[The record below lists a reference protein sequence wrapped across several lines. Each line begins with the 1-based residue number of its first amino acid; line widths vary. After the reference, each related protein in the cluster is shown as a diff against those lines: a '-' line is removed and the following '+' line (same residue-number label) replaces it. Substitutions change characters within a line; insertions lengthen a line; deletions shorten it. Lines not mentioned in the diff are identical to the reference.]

1 MREDR
6 LTNEELA
13 RALAEYLRREQQ
25 KKDMYLKE
33 IDKNLTKD
41 YLILNN
47 EINNI
52 YINYDYKIN
61 KIKDYDK
68 EE

>member
-25 KKDMYLKE
+25 KKDMYLKK
-33 IDKNLTKD
+33 IDKDLKKD
-41 YLILNN
+41 YI
-47 EINNI
+47 I
-52 YINYDYKIN
+52 
-61 KIKDYDK
+61 
-68 EE
+68 

>member
-25 KKDMYLKE
+25 KKDMLQKSLLLK
-33 IDKNLTKD
+33 KNQ
-41 YLILNN
+41 
-47 EINNI
+47 
-52 YINYDYKIN
+52 
-61 KIKDYDK
+61 
-68 EE
+68 